1 MAGTGRLTKRT
12 VDAAVPRASRYI
24 VWCGELHGFG
34 LRVEPTGKKT
44 FLIRYRAGG
53 GRSGTLRQATVGR
66 YGTIT
71 VEEARA
77 TARRL
82 LGAAASGGDPL
93 GDRKKAR
100 QAGVTVGEICDW
112 YITEATAGRILGRK
126 GRPIK
131 ASTIEADRGRIANH
145 VLPLLGKRPVRTLS
159 PHDFEE
165 MQANIAARKT
175 AVVQLGKRGRGS
187 LVVGGS
193 GSGARVLGMVK
204 AILGHA
210 ARRGMITSNPAI
222 GARKMAGNPRKFRL
236 DLDQLRTLGIAMREA
251 AADGENSTA
260 LAAIRV
266 IALTGFRRGEVLGLK
281 PEMLL
286 RGGGGISLADS
297 KTGPQIRPVGRAA
310 TEAIRAQI
318 AAIGEGAWV
327 FPSGQGDGHFRG
339 IAKPLARV
347 CKRAGLMGVT
357 PHGLRHTFA
366 SVAAELGFSELTIAG
381 LLGHS
386 AGSVTAGY
394 VHLDSALVAAAD
406 RVSAVIADALD
417 GRTTA
422 KVIPLR
428 EAGL

>member
-1 MAGTGRLTKRT
+1 
-12 VDAAVPRASRYI
+12 
-24 VWCGELHGFG
+24 
-34 LRVEPTGKKT
+34 
-44 FLIRYRAGG
+44 
-53 GRSGTLRQATVGR
+53 
-66 YGTIT
+66 
-71 VEEARA
+71 
-77 TARRL
+77 
-82 LGAAASGGDPL
+82 
-93 GDRKKAR
+93 
-100 QAGVTVGEICDW
+100 
-112 YITEATAGRILGRK
+112 
-126 GRPIK
+126 
-131 ASTIEADRGRIANH
+131 
-145 VLPLLGKRPVRTLS
+145 
-159 PHDFEE
+159 
-165 MQANIAARKT
+165 
-175 AVVQLGKRGRGS
+175 
-187 LVVGGS
+187 
-193 GSGARVLGMVK
+193 MVK

-251 AADGENSTA
+251 AADGENLTA

-266 IALTGFRRGEVLGLK
+266 LALTGFRRGEVLGLK

-394 VHLDSALVAAAD
+394 VHLDSALVTAAD

-417 GRTTA
+417 GKPSA
-422 KVIPLR
+422 EVIPAPPDVAAALR
-428 EAGL
+428 MRTPSANLRSRRHTVNRRRRAEAGRYAPIRAMAMDV